1 LARYIVIETLDDV
14 NAVYREIEET
24 ARSIAGINWLRCGM
38 ELKATYKNRL
48 IIRTRTKC
56 VKWVR
61 AAIASLRNAAITLR
75 VTGSMRKAEAL
86 ALSLRPLYI
95 DKMNGDPRPF

>member
-1 LARYIVIETLDDV
+1 MARYLVIETLDDV
-14 NAVYREIEET
+14 NAVYREIEE
-24 ARSIAGINWLRCGM
+24 AAKSIAGINWLRCGM

-48 IIRTRTKC
+48 IIRINTKC
-56 VKWVR
+56 IKWVR
-61 AAIASLRNAAITLR
+61 AAVASLRSTAVTLR

-95 DKMNGDPRPF
+95 NNERSGP

>member
-1 LARYIVIETLDDV
+1 MARYLVIETLDDV

-24 ARSIAGINWLRCGM
+24 AKSIAGINWLRCGM

-48 IIRTRTKC
+48 IIRTNTKC
-56 VKWVR
+56 IKWVR
-61 AAIASLRNAAITLR
+61 AAVASLRSTAVTLR

-86 ALSLRPLYI
+86 VLSLRPLYI
-95 DKMNGDPRPF
+95 IDNEKSGP